1 MNDTGD
7 ENVSGWSA
15 VTAEWKSSFSQCSA
29 CGDWPAVTSVPILL
43 CVTLNNAVLKPN
55 TVVEVLSTWGHCS
68 MCSLTWPTLW
78 VAAFISPA
86 LPRNR
91 DQIFSRA
98 TTEACFCY
106 MEFTFSSHAETKKIN
121 KTKKMPVFTMAP
133 KDRES
138 SAESLPAE
146 PAFVCFIGCKIQ
158 DRSVL
163 PQGQR
168 DTCTLSS
175 K

>member
-7 ENVSGWSA
+7 KNVSGWSA

-29 CGDWPAVTSVPILL
+29 CGDWPGVTSVPILL

-68 MCSLTWPTLW
+68 MWSLTWPTLW
-78 VAAFISPA
+78 VAAFISPV

-98 TTEACFCY
+98 TTEVYFCH
-106 MEFTFSSHAETKKIN
+106 MEFTFSSHAETKKQN
-121 KTKKMPVFTMAP
+121 KTKKKMPVFTMAP
-133 KDRES
+133 RVLCRIPPCR
-138 SAESLPAE
+138 ASLRLLHRL
-146 PAFVCFIGCKIQ
+146 Q
-158 DRSVL
+158 DPGQICAATGPERHLHSV
-163 PQGQR
+163 
-168 DTCTLSS
+168 
-175 K
+175 